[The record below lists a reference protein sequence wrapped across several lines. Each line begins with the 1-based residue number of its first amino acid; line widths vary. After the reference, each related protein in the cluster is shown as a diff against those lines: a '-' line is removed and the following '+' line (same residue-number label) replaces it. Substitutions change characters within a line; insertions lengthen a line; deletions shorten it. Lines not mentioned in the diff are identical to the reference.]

1 MDEIATH
8 ILEKFSD
15 FLEITNPISYMLRWI
30 GWVIIK
36 GLAWLV
42 DSLENVTDSILLIKD
57 FYNYTDVEGL
67 VDMLLPLC
75 GTLMGLSFLY
85 TGYLIIFQK
94 KVDREG
100 IIVNMF
106 MVFVVL
112 ALLGEGMDKANQFT
126 DKAIDA
132 IEEQS
137 DGSTAEKIVKDNI
150 TDVAQFDGTGWK
162 TTEPEHPNRIPT
174 SSILKIDITQSIDKD
189 FKFDSGKELSDEG
202 KEVLGSKIAYGD
214 TGNPKI
220 AELDGG
226 WFKYDEKYYQ
236 YHVSWVTVIVTLAIT
251 GFTLLTI
258 SIKLAKL
265 FFEMTF
271 NYVLAT
277 IIAPADIHSG
287 QRTKQVIQSILNTFL
302 VTIMVFLSMKIYIL
316 GTDFIDTKLDG
327 VAYLIALFSFSL
339 AVIDGPNMVERLF
352 GIDAGLKSS
361 WGSIAGGYALAKGVA
376 GATKGTAN
384 TLKGLSS
391 EGKSAAMKGVSGI
404 AGVAGM
410 AQGLREKGHEQAQEQ
425 AQNGSQGGFS
435 EPKAQDKSEESS
447 NGFNGNINGSEASEE
462 AKSGMQEVASSLEQE
477 MEQQEQGQ
485 GKNNV
490 PGLHQEMASKGVG
503 NIGKNRSAA
512 VNNASQPHPT
522 SSGSPIQMGNDDL
535 QKNKKVSGD
544 NNLASSPSP
553 SFSQQNY
560 PSISDEMQGQSNSI
574 ASGSPSQI
582 SNNDNGFDQVVSSPV
597 SFSQSNNQSVPSEM
611 QTESKNVIPLEEKRT
626 DRETRHLG
634 QVVADKVRNNPSVKT
649 VKRTYQIGQNT
660 GESLSRNIAKFRK
673 NNRND

>member
-85 TGYLIIFQK
+85 TGYQIIFQK

-126 DKAIDA
+126 DDA
-132 IEEQS
+132 VSVLEEQS

-258 SIKLAKL
+258 AIKLAKL

-287 QRTKQVIQSILNTFL
+287 QKTKQVIQSILNTFL

-316 GTDFIDTKLDG
+316 GTDFIDAKLDG
-327 VAYLIALFSFSL
+327 VAYLIALFAFSL
-339 AVIDGPNMVERLF
+339 AVIDGPNIVERLF
-352 GIDAGLKSS
+352 GIDAGLKSG
-361 WGSIAGGYALAKGVA
+361 WGAIAGGYALAKGAA

-391 EGKSAAMKGVSGI
+391 EGKSAALKGVSGI
-404 AGVAGM
+404 AGVAGI
-410 AQGLREKGHEQAQEQ
+410 AQGLRAKG
-425 AQNGSQGGFS
+425 
-435 EPKAQDKSEESS
+435 QDQSKEETS
-447 NGFNGNINGSEASEE
+447 NGSENGHSADFKVQDQNQEKQSLNGSEG
-462 AKSGMQEVASSLEQE
+462 SGEIETGTQEVASSIEQE
-477 MEQQEQGQ
+477 MAQQQQQEGQ
-485 GKNNV
+485 TGKGKV
-490 PGLHQEMASKGVG
+490 VGLHHQMDLNSVSSNK
-503 NIGKNRSAA
+503 KRSAA
-512 VNNASQPHPT
+512 ANNSPHSI
-522 SSGSPIQMGNDDL
+522 SSGSLTKVGNSDL
-535 QKNKKVSGD
+535 QKNETGD
-544 NNLASSPSP
+544 IHPLSSSSPAQS
-553 SFSQQNY
+553 NY
-560 PSISDEMQGQSNSI
+560 PSISEEMQLDSNSV
-574 ASGSPSQI
+574 SSELPSQVNNGDFQRSEEI
-582 SNNDNGFDQVVSSPV
+582 SSGFNEASNSPV
-597 SFSQSNNQSVPSEM
+597 SFSQSNNSSVSSEM
-611 QTESKNVIPLEEKRT
+611 QQESNNIMPLQEKRT
-626 DRETRHLG
+626 DRETRHIG
-634 QVVADKVRNNPSVKT
+634 SIISDNVRNSQSVKT

-660 GESLSRNIAKFRK
+660 GESLRENIAKFRRK
-673 NNRND
+673 GQ

>member
-1 MDEIATH
+1 MDELIIN
-8 ILEKFSD
+8 ILEKFD
-15 FLEITNPISYMLRWI
+15 EYLEITNPISYMLRI
-30 GWVIIK
+30 VGWVIIQ

-42 DSLENVTDSILLIKD
+42 DSLENVTDSILLLKT
-57 FYNYTDVEGL
+57 FYDYPDVEGL
-67 VDMLLPLC
+67 VDMMLPLC

-112 ALLGEGMDKANQFT
+112 ALLGEGMDKANKFT
-126 DKAIDA
+126 DQAIDA
-132 IEEQS
+132 IEGENN
-137 DGSTAEKIVKDNI
+137 GSRAEKIVKDNI
-150 TDVAQFDGTGWK
+150 LDVAQFDLNGWK
-162 TTEPEHPNRIPT
+162 TTNLKHPNKIPENR
-174 SSILKIDITQSIDKD
+174 ILKIDITQSIDKD
-189 FKFDSGKELSDEG
+189 FKFQNKDKEMSEQGQLVFDSKLGYNDMGSPGKVEL
-202 KEVLGSKIAYGD
+202 
-214 TGNPKI
+214 NN
-220 AELDGG
+220 G
-226 WFKYDEKYYQ
+226 WLTPIKEKYYR

-258 SIKLAKL
+258 AIKLAKL

-271 NYVLAT
+271 NYVLVT

-316 GTDFIDTKLDG
+316 GTDFIDAKLDG
-327 VAYLIALFSFSL
+327 VAYLIALFAFSL
-339 AVIDGPNMVERLF
+339 GVIDGPNIIERLF

-361 WGSIAGGYALAKGVA
+361 WGAVSGGYALAKGVA
-376 GATKGTAN
+376 GATKGTGN

-410 AQGLREKGHEQAQEQ
+410 AQGLRAKGHDKAQEQ
-425 AQNGSQGGFS
+425 GQNGSQGSHSADSKG
-435 EPKAQDKSEESS
+435 QDKNQENQSP
-447 NGFNGNINGSEASEE
+447 NGFNENANSSEPSEDMN
-462 AKSGMQEVASSLEQE
+462 AGIQEVASSLEQE
-477 MEQQEQGQ
+477 MGQQEQKQ
-485 GKNNV
+485 GKNNM
-490 PGLHQEMASKGVG
+490 PGLHQEMASKGVSS
-503 NIGKNRSAA
+503 NAKRSAA
-512 VNNASQPHPT
+512 VNSPHSI
-522 SSGSPIQMGNDDL
+522 SSETNSSDIKRDEKM
-535 QKNKKVSGD
+535 SGESD
-544 NNLASSPSP
+544 RSISSSP
-553 SFSQQNY
+553 SFSQSNY
-560 PSISDEMQGQSNSI
+560 PSVSSEMQGQSNSI
-574 ASGSPSQI
+574 SSGSPSQI
-582 SNNDNGFDQVVSSPV
+582 SNNDNEFEQVVSSPV

-611 QTESKNVIPLEEKRT
+611 QTESKNVIPLQEKRT

-634 QVVADKVRNNPSVKT
+634 QVVADKIRNNPSVKT

>member
-202 KEVLGSKIAYGD
+202 KEVLGSKVAYGD

-258 SIKLAKL
+258 AIKLAKL

-316 GTDFIDTKLDG
+316 GTEFIDAKLDG
-327 VAYLIALFSFSL
+327 VAYLIALFAFSL
-339 AVIDGPNMVERLF
+339 AVIDGPNIVERLF
-352 GIDAGLKSS
+352 GIDAGLKSG
-361 WGSIAGGYALAKGVA
+361 WGAIAGGYALAKGAA

-391 EGKSAAMKGVSGI
+391 EGKSAALKGVSGI
-404 AGVAGM
+404 AGVAGI
-410 AQGLREKGHEQAQEQ
+410 AQGLRAKGQDQSKEETSKVSE
-425 AQNGSQGGFS
+425 NGHSADF
-435 EPKAQDKSEESS
+435 KAQDQNHEKQSL
-447 NGFNGNINGSEASEE
+447 NGSEG
-462 AKSGMQEVASSLEQE
+462 SGEIETGTQEVASSIEQE
-477 MEQQEQGQ
+477 MAQQQQQEGQ
-485 GKNNV
+485 TGKGKV
-490 PGLHQEMASKGVG
+490 VGLHDQMDLNSVSSNK
-503 NIGKNRSAA
+503 KRSAA
-512 VNNASQPHPT
+512 ANNSPHSI
-522 SSGSPIQMGNDDL
+522 SSGSLTKVGNSDL
-535 QKNKKVSGD
+535 QKNETDDIHPLSS
-544 NNLASSPSP
+544 SSPAQS
-553 SFSQQNY
+553 NY
-560 PSISDEMQGQSNSI
+560 PSISEEMQLDSNSVSSELPSPVNNSDFQRSEEI
-574 ASGSPSQI
+574 SSGFNEAS
-582 SNNDNGFDQVVSSPV
+582 NSPV
-597 SFSQSNNQSVPSEM
+597 SFSQSNNSSVSSEM
-611 QTESKNVIPLEEKRT
+611 QQESNNIMPLQEKRT
-626 DRETRHLG
+626 DRETRHIG
-634 QVVADKVRNNPSVKT
+634 SIISDNVRNSQSVKT

-660 GESLSRNIAKFRK
+660 GESLRENIAKFRRK
-673 NNRND
+673 GQ

>member
-126 DKAIDA
+126 DDA
-132 IEEQS
+132 VSVLEEQS

-202 KEVLGSKIAYGD
+202 KEVLGSKIVYGD

-258 SIKLAKL
+258 AIKLAKL

-287 QRTKQVIQSILNTFL
+287 QKTKQVIQSILNTFL
-302 VTIMVFLSMKIYIL
+302 VTIMVFLSIKIYIL
-316 GTDFIDTKLDG
+316 GTDFIDAKLDG
-327 VAYLIALFSFSL
+327 VAYLIALFAFSL
-339 AVIDGPNMVERLF
+339 AVIDGPNIVERLF
-352 GIDAGLKSS
+352 GIDAGLKSG
-361 WGSIAGGYALAKGVA
+361 WGAIAGGYALAKGAA

-391 EGKSAAMKGVSGI
+391 EGKSAALKGVSGI
-404 AGVAGM
+404 AGVAGI
-410 AQGLREKGHEQAQEQ
+410 AQGLRAKGQDQSKEETS
-425 AQNGSQGGFS
+425 NGSENGHSADF
-435 EPKAQDKSEESS
+435 KAQDQNQEKQSL
-447 NGFNGNINGSEASEE
+447 NGSEG
-462 AKSGMQEVASSLEQE
+462 SGEIETGTQEVASSIEQE
-477 MEQQEQGQ
+477 MAQQQQQEGQ
-485 GKNNV
+485 TGKGKV
-490 PGLHQEMASKGVG
+490 VGLHDQMDLNSVSSNK
-503 NIGKNRSAA
+503 KRSAA
-512 VNNASQPHPT
+512 ANNSPHSI
-522 SSGSPIQMGNDDL
+522 SSGSLTKVGNSDL
-535 QKNKKVSGD
+535 QKNETGD
-544 NNLASSPSP
+544 IHPLSSSSPAQS
-553 SFSQQNY
+553 NY
-560 PSISDEMQGQSNSI
+560 PSISEEMQLDSNSV
-574 ASGSPSQI
+574 SSELPSQVNNGDFQRSEEI
-582 SNNDNGFDQVVSSPV
+582 SSGFNEASNSPV
-597 SFSQSNNQSVPSEM
+597 SFSQSNNSSVSSEM
-611 QTESKNVIPLEEKRT
+611 QQESNNIMPLQEKRT
-626 DRETRHLG
+626 DRETRHIGSIISDNL
-634 QVVADKVRNNPSVKT
+634 RNSQSVKT
-649 VKRTYQIGQNT
+649 VKRTYQIGKNT
-660 GESLSRNIAKFRK
+660 GESLRENIAKFRRK
-673 NNRND
+673 GQ